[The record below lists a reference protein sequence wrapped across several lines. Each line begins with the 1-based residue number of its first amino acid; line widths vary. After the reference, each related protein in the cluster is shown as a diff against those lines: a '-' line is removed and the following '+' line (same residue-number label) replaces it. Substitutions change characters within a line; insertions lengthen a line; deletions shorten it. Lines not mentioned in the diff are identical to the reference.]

1 MKVMLTVVYMKVVTK
16 NTNKSCSVGKVKG
29 MTGPLR
35 TSQTETGSIIDK
47 NLVNVSLQSISWI
60 ITTYYFY

>member
-35 TSQTETGSIIDK
+35 TSQTETGSIKNK
-47 NLVNVSLQSISWI
+47 NLIKVGLLI
-60 ITTYYFY
+60 